1 MNYTIKYSTGG
12 VKDPTDGNNP
22 KKKNNLL
29 IYN

>member
-12 VKDPTDGNNP
+12 VKDPTYGNNP

-29 IYN
+29 